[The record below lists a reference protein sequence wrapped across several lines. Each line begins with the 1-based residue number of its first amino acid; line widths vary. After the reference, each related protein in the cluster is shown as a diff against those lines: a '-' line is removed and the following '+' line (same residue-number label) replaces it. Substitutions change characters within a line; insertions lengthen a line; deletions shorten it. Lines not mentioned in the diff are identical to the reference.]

1 MFVGMMVTAS
11 GQFLLGLNDFI
22 YIRFVTE
29 LLENFYILS
38 IVICRRMW
46 LIYIGMMVTALGSS
60 FATIPAYEVLI
71 RIAGY

>member
-29 LLENFYILS
+29 HLANSLYTFHCNLQAD
-38 IVICRRMW
+38 V
-46 LIYIGMMVTALGSS
+46 
-60 FATIPAYEVLI
+60 AYLYWYD
-71 RIAGY
+71 GHCTWQ